1 MELWIWGQQQRYLV
15 EVAEMANPED
25 LPGDL
30 VEAEAEAEVVPL
42 PGVLDNLAAV
52 DVGGH
57 DGGGDRVAEPLL
69 LLGAVLEP
77 PRLHGQPARRR
88 SKMVRMEETRP
99 DQQCN
104 ASLLLVLVV
113 PGGGAEAGVPVDD
126 VV

>member
-1 MELWIWGQQQRYLV
+1 MLQIAMEWMMGHQGMELWIGGLQQRYLV

-42 PGVLDNLAAV
+42 PGVLDDLAAV

-77 PRLHGQPARRR
+77 PRLHGQLA
-88 SKMVRMEETRP
+88 KH
-99 DQQCN
+99 
-104 ASLLLVLVV
+104 
-113 PGGGAEAGVPVDD
+113 
-126 VV
+126 